1 MKCPI
6 CEDVRMREV
15 EKDGVLIDVCPDCKG
30 VWLDRGELD
39 KLMKGVREMRQELEE
54 WEQQPPVQP
63 GYAMPPQGG
72 VGTPPPQPG
81 YGNQPGYGHPPA
93 NQGQYGTPPANYGSY
108 DNRGYDQRTHNQG
121 QYGYDKRGYPYKKKK
136 KTVLDVFGDL
146 FD

>member
-39 KLMKGVREMRQELEE
+39 KLVQGVKELREEYGRDDRYNNQYNQPQSQPPQQPYG
-54 WEQQPPVQP
+54 QQPPPYQ
-63 GYAMPPQGG
+63 QN
-72 VGTPPPQPG
+72 QG
-81 YGNQPGYGHPPA
+81 YGNG
-93 NQGQYGTPPANYGSY
+93 NNGQYGSY
-108 DNRGYDQRTHNQG
+108 KDGKH
-121 QYGYDKRGYPYKKKK
+121 GYPHKKKK
-136 KTVLDVFGDL
+136 SVLDVFGDL